1 MHSISYSM
9 SSPSTIDPTQVSPWT
24 VIGGEIHRIET
35 AGMSSSSTRTVA
47 LRALP
52 TSCSSAF
59 RIVTEISP
67 SPSFSLSAC
76 EVSATVLSVSPGA
89 NVTVVCCDGPLL
101 RLSRSVGKLMIFRW
115 PDTSNLTDRLS
126 AVRPTRLKRNTAS
139 APSVTVAC
147 TGLTETVVGMF
158 GMAWIEAAGPWPWSF
173 TARTSKE

>member
-1 MHSISYSM
+1 M
-9 SSPSTIDPTQVSPWT
+9 SSPSTIDPTQVLPWT

-47 LRALP
+47 VPALP

-67 SPSFSLSAC
+67 SPSFSLSAS
-76 EVSATVLSVSPGA
+76 EASATVASVSPGA
-89 NVTVVCCDGPLL
+89 NVTVVFCDCPLL
-101 RLSRSVGKLMIFRW
+101 NVSSRVRGLMIFQW
-115 PDTSNLTDRLS
+115 PETLKLTERLS
-126 AVRPTRLKRNTAS
+126 AVRPTLLKRNTAS

-173 TARTSKE
+173 TARTSKV